1 MKFLAQS
8 QRLIAVLLLAI
19 TLTSGFALAAPPQ
32 NKFVSV
38 KDLGAVLHS
47 ENLDAAVKTLN
58 DVKWMSYQGEIL
70 PFVEDLWNLRKDKH
84 PNVAWHIA
92 EKPIIRLEL
101 ANILLQ
107 ARRNGTMKFD
117 PSPMADLAAK
127 QLASRDRWNHIS
139 AISVLGLTE
148 SERAV
153 DEILKEAKREDWNT
167 FRMAVTS
174 LIHMCHPKAKEA
186 VADVLATVKD
196 DSQLEFIK
204 ATKQQWEDYT
214 RGRTWCETVKERLR

>member
-1 MKFLAQS
+1 MKILGQS
-8 QRLIAVLLLAI
+8 QRLIAALFLAI
-19 TLTSGFALAAPPQ
+19 TLASGFALAAPPQ

-38 KDLGAVLHS
+38 KDLGAVLRS

-58 DVKWMSYQGEIL
+58 DIKWMSYKGEIL

-148 SERAV
+148 SEMAV

-174 LIHMCHPKAKEA
+174 LVHMCHPKAKDA
-186 VADVLATVKD
+186 VAELLETVED
-196 DSQLEFIK
+196 DSQLAFIT
-204 ATKQQWEDYT
+204 ATKQQWDDYT
-214 RGRTWCETVKERLR
+214 RSLMLCENVKQRLK